1 MLLSLNWIKKFVD
14 FEVVDKKSLKNVV
27 VGYVESIKKHPD
39 ADKLNVA
46 QVNIGNEITQIVCGG
61 GNLTEKTYVAVALPG
76 AVLPGNFKIKPAK
89 VRGEESNG
97 MVCGIEELN
106 LGMSENAHEIWILD
120 SKKDW
125 KAGTPLIEALGL
137 NKGYSPEELSKLI
150 TIRTAEVEG
159 IIPEGKHLHRVVT
172 GKLLSFEKIEDTDN
186 LHIGQFDIGHGKA
199 QIVFGKVFEISPGE
213 ILPLALPGAILPG
226 GEIKK
231 GDFKGVKSE
240 GMVCGDSELG
250 IQNSEEGITRFPEGT
265 PLGVSVADILE
276 MNGFSLEIDN
286 KSLTHRPDL
295 WGHYGFAREF
305 AAIFKTDLKPI
316 DFEFEFPK
324 EKSSL
329 EIKIEDENACRTFTG
344 CIVKGIKAEE
354 SPQWLKTLLQAA
366 GVRPISNIVDITN
379 YVMLELG
386 QPMHAY
392 DRKMIGE
399 DFLEA
404 RFARKGEKMETIDH
418 KVRELRKEDLVIA
431 NSKGPLGLAGVMGGV
446 DTEIND
452 DTTEIILEAANFDPV
467 TVRKGSTY
475 HGLRTDAIQRFEKSL
490 DPLTAKQAL
499 IRACQLIK
507 EICPDAVF
515 EGDMVITGT
524 PKIPEIE
531 IKLDPEYVKS
541 IIGKEIDGKEMIE
554 TLTRLGFEV
563 QPDKI
568 LTVKV
573 PSWRATKDVDIAE
586 DLIEEIARMHGYENI
601 EGRLP
606 PLPIVPPR
614 DFPERSLKHK
624 ARQILAL
631 GLNCSEVVKYSFY
644 SKEDVKNCML
654 DESRHLRVDNYLSE
668 DQTHMRTTLIPNML
682 KAAHLNLKYQDEL
695 KIFEFG
701 RTYIENGYMP
711 TEEKHLCAIF
721 ANATEQFK
729 KNKKK
734 GQQSCLLDESFY
746 TAKGT
751 LEAFFQQSGA
761 EGYRFKKTDNPPAYA
776 HPKKCLS
783 IQYRGKTI
791 GHVFTLHPIV
801 LRNYDIEADTAAFEL
816 NFTQLIA
823 SGLNNITY
831 KPLPKLPSLTFDISV
846 VLNEKKEI
854 ADIEKI
860 IKNEGGKLI
869 KSIELFDIYQGENL
883 GEGKKSLAFRITL
896 HSDERTLTD
905 EDMAGIQKKIF
916 DKLITLGGEIRGI

>member
-1 MLLSLNWIKKFVD
+1 MKLSLNWIKKFVEIPETD
-14 FEVVDKKSLKNVV
+14 A
-27 VGYVESIKKHPD
+27 IK
-39 ADKLNVA
+39 L
-46 QVNIGNEITQIVCGG
+46 
-61 GNLTEKTYVAVALPG
+61 
-76 AVLPGNFKIKPAK
+76 
-89 VRGEESNG
+89 GE
-97 MVCGIEELN
+97 L
-106 LGMSENAHEIWILD
+106 L
-120 SKKDW
+120 
-125 KAGTPLIEALGL
+125 
-137 NKGYSPEELSKLI
+137 

-159 IIPEGKHLHRVVT
+159 VENDAELYENMCIGEVT
-172 GKLLSFEKIEDTDN
+172 KIEKHPDADKLVVCKLNIGKEVRTLVCGGQNLKEGMLIAYADKGSKVKWHGGGDLVELDYAKVRGVLSEGMICAGEEIGMDTDN
-186 LHIGQFDIGHGKA
+186 PEGQKEVKIKDLSHLK
-199 QIVFGKVFEISPGE
+199 
-213 ILPLALPGAILPG
+213 LAP
-226 GEIKK
+226 
-231 GDFKGVKSE
+231 
-240 GMVCGDSELG
+240 
-250 IQNSEEGITRFPEGT
+250 GT
-265 PLGVSVADILE
+265 PLAEALGKNDVV
-276 MNGFSLEIDN
+276 FEIDN

-305 AAIFKTDLKPI
+305 AAIFKKDLKPL
-316 DFEFEFPK
+316 DLNFEFPK

-329 EIKIEDENACRTFTG
+329 TIKIEDEKECRTFTG
-344 CIVKGIKAEE
+344 CIVTGIKIEE

-366 GVRPISNIVDITN
+366 GVRPVSNIVDITN
-379 YVMLELG
+379 YAMLELG

-404 RFARKGEKMETIDH
+404 RFAHKDEKMETIDH
-418 KVRELRKEDLVIA
+418 KVRKLREEDLVIA

-452 DTTEIILEAANFDPV
+452 NTTEIILEAANFDPV
-467 TVRKGSTY
+467 TVRKSSTY

-490 DPLTAKQAL
+490 DPRLAKQAL
-499 IRACQLIK
+499 IKACMLIK
-507 EICPDAVF
+507 EVCPESQF
-515 EGDMVITGT
+515 EGDIVVTGK
-524 PKIPEIE
+524 PQVPEIE

-601 EGRLP
+601 EGHLP
-606 PLPIVPPR
+606 PLPIIPPR
-614 DFPERSLKHK
+614 DFLERSLKHK

-631 GLNCSEVVKYSFY
+631 GLNCSEVIRYSFY

-668 DQTHMRTTLIPNML
+668 DQTHMRTTLTPNIL

-711 TEEKHLCAIF
+711 IEKKHLCAIF
-721 ANATEQFK
+721 ADARKKK
-729 KNKKK
+729 KNA
-734 GQQSCLLDESFY
+734 GPLEESFY
-746 TAKGT
+746 TAKGV
-751 LEAFFQQSGA
+751 LEAFFKQFGA
-761 EGYRFKKTDNPPAYA
+761 EGYRFKKTNTPPAYA
-776 HPKKCLS
+776 HPKKCLA
-783 IQYRGKTI
+783 IDYRGKEI
-791 GHVFTLHPIV
+791 GHLFTLNPIV
-801 LRNYDIEADTAAFEL
+801 LKNYNVEADTAIFEL

-823 SGLNNITY
+823 SGLNNISY

-846 VLNEKKEI
+846 VLDKKKEI

-860 IKNEGGKLI
+860 IKNEGGKLV

-883 GEGKKSLAFRITL
+883 GESKKSLAFRITL

-905 EDMAGIQKKIF
+905 EDMAAIQKKIF
-916 DKLITLGGEIRGI
+916 DKLITLGGEIRGL